1 MSLMDWLLLT
11 IVIGFALT
19 RIAESR
25 EEKLERLIE
34 AARRNY

>member
-1 MSLMDWLLLT
+1 MTLMDWCLLS
-11 IVIGFALT
+11 IFIGIGLAC
-19 RIAESR
+19 ISESR

>member
-1 MSLMDWLLLT
+1 MTLMDWILVA
-11 IVIGFALT
+11 IVIVFA
-19 RIAESR
+19 RIRSAESR